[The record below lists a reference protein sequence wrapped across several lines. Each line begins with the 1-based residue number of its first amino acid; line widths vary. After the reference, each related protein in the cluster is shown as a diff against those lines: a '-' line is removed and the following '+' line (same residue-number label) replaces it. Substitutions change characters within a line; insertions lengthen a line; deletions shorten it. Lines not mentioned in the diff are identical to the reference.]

1 MRRFATPEVFLAWI
15 CGLGDDVTSGNSEE
29 HCDLKSLPNRLLRN
43 YTTESPVTIY
53 MRIVCRISKPPFHLK
68 SASPGEISPS
78 ICGPQSYDEIKRSSA
93 LAKLLPAEP
102 LQRAL
107 HEPRK
112 PRYQSAK
119 HAVESFSKLQRKGSP
134 KDVSK
139 APPPPKPNPLRTT
152 QYEVTQ
158 FPKHTMNSSPRRC
171 LKVPH
176 PLDFSISTSGNC
188 DESSCS
194 CKR

>member
-1 MRRFATPEVFLAWI
+1 
-15 CGLGDDVTSGNSEE
+15 
-29 HCDLKSLPNRLLRN
+29 LKSLPNRLLHN

-53 MRIVCRISKPPFHLK
+53 IRIVCRISKSPLPLR
-68 SASPGEISPS
+68 SASPGEISPL

-102 LQRAL
+102 SQRAL

-119 HAVESFSKLQRKGSP
+119 HAAESFFNLRRKGSP

-139 APPPPKPNPLRTT
+139 APPPPKPTPLQTT

-158 FPKHTMNSSPRRC
+158 FPKHTMNSSPRRY

-176 PLDFSISTSGNC
+176 PLEVSISTSGNC